1 MKKSILI
8 TFLLCTA
15 LSWTQEI
22 SGEWN
27 GVLKVQGLQLR
38 LVFNIQQ
45 TEDGTYSAT
54 MDSPDQ
60 GAKGI
65 PVDETIFVNDSLKL
79 SILRA
84 GIRYEG
90 MLTEQQEISGTFRQ
104 AGQALPLDLRRE
116 IVEKAPVL
124 RPQEP
129 KEPLPYRSEDITF
142 DNPEAG
148 ITLAGTLTLPEAGE
162 NFPAVILISGSG
174 PQDRDESL
182 LGHKPFLVL
191 SDHLTRNGIAVLR
204 FDDRGTAS
212 SGGDFSSATS
222 LDFASDAEAALAY
235 LKTRTEIDPARLGLI
250 GHSEGGLIAP
260 MVAVSSEE
268 VGFIVLLAGPGVS
281 GYDILL
287 QQTELIYRANGMEAS
302 ELQAELDLLQGALD
316 IIVNTRE
323 ETALQPELNQY
334 YLQKFEENPSQVP
347 EGMTAEALAQT
358 YASRLGTVWMRYF
371 LTYDPVPSL
380 QRISCPVLALNGSKD
395 LQVPATQNLNA
406 IRDALQ
412 KGGNKNVTVKSMD
425 NLNHLFQEAG
435 SGSPSEYATIEQTFS
450 PVALKEISDWILK
463 TVE

>member
-1 MKKSILI
+1 MKKSILVL
-8 TFLLCTA
+8 FVLSTA
-15 LSWTQEI
+15 LAWTQEI

-90 MLTEQQEISGTFRQ
+90 ILTEQQEITGTFKQ
-104 AGQALPLDLRRE
+104 AGQSLPLDLRRE
-116 IVEKAPVL
+116 IIEKTPVI

-129 KEPLPYRSEDITF
+129 KEPYPYRSEDVTF
-142 DNPEAG
+142 ENPEAG
-148 ITLAGTLTLPEAGE
+148 ITLAGTLTLPVSGE
-162 NFPAVILISGSG
+162 NFPAAILISGSG

-182 LGHKPFLVL
+182 LGHKPFLIL
-191 SDHLTRNGIAVLR
+191 SDHLTRSGIAVLR
-204 FDDRGTAS
+204 YDDRGTAS
-212 SGGDFSSATS
+212 SGGEFSSSTS

-235 LKTRTEIDPARLGLI
+235 LKTRTEIDHSRLGLI

-260 MVAVSSEE
+260 MVAISSKEVSF
-268 VGFIVLLAGPGVS
+268 VVLLAGPGVS

-287 QQTELIYRANGMEAS
+287 QQTELILRADGMETTKV
-302 ELQAELDLLQGALD
+302 QAELNLLQGALD
-316 IIVNTRE
+316 IIVNSRE
-323 ETALQPELNQY
+323 ANALQPELNKY
-334 YLQKFEENPSQVP
+334 YLQKLEENPTQVP
-347 EGMTAEALAQT
+347 EGMTAETLAQT

-371 LTYDPVPSL
+371 LSYDPSPAL
-380 QRISCPVLALNGSKD
+380 EQISCPVLALNGSKD

-406 IRDALQ
+406 IRNALQ
-412 KGGNKNVTVKSMD
+412 KGGNKNITVKSMD
-425 NLNHLFQEAG
+425 NLNHLFQEAKT
-435 SGSPSEYATIEQTFS
+435 GSPSEYAAIEQTFS
-450 PVALKEISDWILK
+450 PVALEVISDWIIK
-463 TVE
+463 SIN

>member
-8 TFLLCTA
+8 ALLLSTA

-38 LVFNIQQ
+38 LVFNIQE

-65 PVDETIFVNDSLKL
+65 PVDETIFINDSLKI

-90 MLTEQQEISGTFRQ
+90 ILNEQQEITGTFKQ
-104 AGQALPLDLRRE
+104 AGQSLPLDLHRE
-116 IVEKAPVL
+116 IVEKAPVI

-129 KEPLPYRSEDITF
+129 KEPYPYQSEDVTF
-142 DNPEAG
+142 ENPEAG
-148 ITLAGTLTLPEAGE
+148 ITLAGTLTLPESGK

-191 SDHLTRNGIAVLR
+191 SDHLTRKGIAVLR

-260 MVAVSSEE
+260 MVAVSSKE
-268 VGFIVLLAGPGVS
+268 VDLVVLLAGPGVS

-302 ELQAELDLLQGALD
+302 ELQAELDLLQGAMD
-316 IIVNTRE
+316 IIVNSLE
-323 ETALQPELNQY
+323 ANALQPELTKY

-347 EGMTAEALAQT
+347 DGVTAEALAQT

-371 LTYDPVPSL
+371 LTYDPAPAL
-380 QRISCPVLALNGSKD
+380 QQLSCPVLALIGSKD

-406 IRDALQ
+406 IREALQ
-412 KGGNKNVTVKSMD
+412 KGGNKNVTVKSME
-425 NLNHLFQEAG
+425 NLNHLFQEAD

-463 TVE
+463 IIE